1 MQLVK
6 KELKKEL
13 MDYLVSE
20 LENCVAQQFTGKL
33 DISTSKGDYSL
44 YFGLG
49 RLVWAT
55 GGWHSRRRWQR
66 NLTQFCPDLDVA
78 QLRMHRTEEM
88 DNWEYSSLVNSLH
101 RGYLNKENLLM
112 VATGAIREVLF
123 DLLQIIAAKE
133 AIASSHSK
141 NSQDITRD
149 ISGENRKNIYKE
161 HLQLKAHWGSRPA
174 GNQTLPRALTIDL
187 AEIFAEVRKEWQC
200 WERVIGTEAIKC
212 SPNQVPVLRKPANLK
227 QKISAKS
234 YRNLSVLASGNYT
247 IRDISSLLCRPA
259 WQVMNLL
266 LPHVRTS
273 DIGLVDVAD
282 LDNIAAVPGF
292 KFSA

>member
-20 LENCVAQQFTGKL
+20 LENCVAQQFTGRL
-33 DISTSKGDYSL
+33 DISTAKEDYSL

-101 RGYLNKENLLM
+101 QGYLNKENLLM

-123 DLLQIIAAKE
+123 DILQIVAARE
-133 AIASSHSK
+133 AIASSHSR
-141 NSQDITRD
+141 NSHDITRD
-149 ISGENRKNIYKE
+149 IARKHRKNICKE
-161 HLQLKAHWGSRPA
+161 HLQIKAHWGSRPA
-174 GNQTLPRALTIDL
+174 GNYTLPRALTIDL
-187 AEIFAEVRKEWQC
+187 AEIFAEVRKEWQG
-200 WERVIGTEAIKC
+200 WERVIGIEAIKC
-212 SPNQVPVLRKPANLK
+212 SPNQVPVLRNPANLK

-234 YRNLSVLASGNYT
+234 YRNLSVLANGNYT
-247 IRDISSLLCRPA
+247 IRDISSMLCRPA

-266 LPHVRTS
+266 LPHVRAS
-273 DIGLVDVAD
+273 DIGLVNVAD
-282 LDNIAAVPGF
+282 LDNIAAVPGL